1 MDIHPTAVVSPQ
13 AELDEGVTVRAYSI
27 IGPRVRIG
35 AGTVVGPHA
44 VVDGWTTIGARN
56 QIFPFTTL
64 GYPPQDMS
72 YAGEDTQLV
81 LGDDNVIRENVTIS
95 RGTARGGG
103 VTRIGNQNLLMAY
116 VHVAHDCRIGN
127 RVVLANATTLA
138 GHVAIDDCAILGGM
152 VAIHQFVRIGRFAFL
167 GGMSGLRMDM
177 PPFMLAFGA
186 PAKLYGP
193 NLVGLKR
200 HQFSSETIQA
210 LKKSYRIIFRGGV
223 SFKDAVEKIHQE
235 VALTPEVEHL
245 LEFMQHRSKR
255 GITRDSI

>member
-1 MDIHPTAVVSPQ
+1 MEIHPTAVVSPQ
-13 AELDEGVTVRAYSI
+13 AELADDVTIRPYCV
-27 IGPRVRIG
+27 IGPHVKIG
-35 AGTVVGPHA
+35 SGTVIGPHA
-44 VVDGWTTIGARN
+44 IIDGWTTIGARN
-56 QIFPFTTL
+56 QIFPFSTI
-64 GYPPQDMS
+64 GYPPQDVS
-72 YAGEDTQLV
+72 YGGEETRLV

-103 VTRIGNQNLLMAY
+103 VTSIGSQNLFMAY
-116 VHVAHDCRIGN
+116 SHVAHDCRIGN
-127 RVVLANATTLA
+127 RVILANATTLA
-138 GHVAIDDCAILGGM
+138 GHVQIDDCAILGGM
-152 VAIHQFVRIGRFAFL
+152 VAIHQFVRIGRFSFI

-200 HQFSSETIQA
+200 HNFSAEAIQL
-210 LKKSYRIIFRGGV
+210 LKKSYRIIFRSGLA
-223 SFKDAVEKIHQE
+223 FKDAVEKIHNE
-235 VALTPEVEHL
+235 LHVNREVEHL